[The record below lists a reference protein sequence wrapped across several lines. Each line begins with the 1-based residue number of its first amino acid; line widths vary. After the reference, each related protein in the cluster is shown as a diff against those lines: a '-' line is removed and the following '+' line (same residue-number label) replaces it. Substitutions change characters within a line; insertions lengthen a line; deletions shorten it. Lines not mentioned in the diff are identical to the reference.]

1 MDAEFVRIKGDYM
14 TGQELKQ
21 AMLDGS
27 IVAFEGRR
35 YKVSALIYRKGKSGK
50 IVLTA
55 ELRDLKADSVCI
67 VNPQKI
73 QEAE

>member
-1 MDAEFVRIKGDYM
+1 M

-21 AMLDGS
+21 ALLDES
-27 IVAFEGRR
+27 IVTFEGRR
-35 YKVSALIYRKGKSGK
+35 YKVSGLIYRKGKSGR

-73 QEAE
+73 QEAENGY

>member
-21 AMLDGS
+21 ALLDGS
-27 IVAFEGRR
+27 IVTFEGRR

-55 ELRDLKADSVCI
+55 ELRDLRADSVCI

>member
-1 MDAEFVRIKGDYM
+1 M

-21 AMLDGS
+21 ALLDGS
-27 IVAFEGRR
+27 IVTFEGRR
-35 YKVSALIYRKGKSGK
+35 YKVSGLIYRKGKSGR

-73 QEAE
+73 QEGK

>member
-1 MDAEFVRIKGDYM
+1 M
-14 TGQELKQ
+14 TGQELKE
-21 AMLDGS
+21 ALLDGS
-27 IVAFEGRR
+27 LVTFDGRR

-55 ELRDLKADSVCI
+55 ELRDLRADSVCI

-73 QEAE
+73 QEVENGY

>member
-1 MDAEFVRIKGDYM
+1 M

-21 AMLDGS
+21 ALLDGS
-27 IVAFEGRR
+27 IVTFEGRR

-50 IVLTA
+50 IVLTV
-55 ELRDLKADSVCI
+55 ELRDLRADSVCI

-73 QEAE
+73 QEVENGY

>member
-1 MDAEFVRIKGDYM
+1 M
-14 TGQELKQ
+14 TGQELKE
-21 AMLDGS
+21 ALLSERLVTFGES
-27 IVAFEGRR
+27 K

>member
-1 MDAEFVRIKGDYM
+1 M

-21 AMLDGS
+21 ALLDGS

-55 ELRDLKADSVCI
+55 ELRDLRADSVCI

-73 QEAE
+73 QEAENGY

>member
-1 MDAEFVRIKGDYM
+1 M
-14 TGQELKQ
+14 TGQELKE
-21 AMLDGS
+21 AMLSGRL
-27 IVAFEGRR
+27 VTFEGRR

>member
-1 MDAEFVRIKGDYM
+1 M
-14 TGQELKQ
+14 TGQELKE
-21 AMLDGS
+21 AMLS
-27 IVAFEGRR
+27 ERFVTFEGRL

-55 ELRDLKADSVCI
+55 ELRDLRADSVCI

-73 QEAE
+73 EEVENGY

>member
-1 MDAEFVRIKGDYM
+1 M
-14 TGQELKQ
+14 TGQELKE
-21 AMLDGS
+21 AMLS
-27 IVAFEGRR
+27 ERFVTFEGRL

-55 ELRDLKADSVCI
+55 ELRDLRADSVCI

-73 QEAE
+73 EEAE

>member
-1 MDAEFVRIKGDYM
+1 M
-14 TGQELKQ
+14 TGQELKES
-21 AMLDGS
+21 LLS
-27 IVAFEGRR
+27 ESFVTFEGRR

-55 ELRDLKADSVCI
+55 ELRDLRADSVCI

-73 QEAE
+73 QEAENGY

>member
-1 MDAEFVRIKGDYM
+1 M

-21 AMLDGS
+21 ALLDES
-27 IVAFEGRR
+27 LVTFEGRR
-35 YKVSALIYRKGKSGK
+35 YKVSGLIYRKGKSGK

-55 ELRDLKADSVCI
+55 ELRDLRADSVCI

>member
-1 MDAEFVRIKGDYM
+1 M
-14 TGQELKQ
+14 TGQELKE
-21 AMLDGS
+21 AMINERL
-27 IVAFEGRR
+27 VTFEGRR

-55 ELRDLKADSVCI
+55 ELRDLRADSVCI

-73 QEAE
+73 QEVENGY

>member
-14 TGQELKQ
+14 TGQELKE
-21 AMLDGS
+21 ALLS
-27 IVAFEGRR
+27 ERIVTFEGRL

-55 ELRDLKADSVCI
+55 ELRDLRADSVCI

-73 QEAE
+73 QEGK

>member
-1 MDAEFVRIKGDYM
+1 M

-21 AMLDGS
+21 ALLDES
-27 IVAFEGRR
+27 IVTFEGRR
-35 YKVSALIYRKGKSGK
+35 YKVSGLIYRKGKSGR

-73 QEAE
+73 QEGK

>member
-1 MDAEFVRIKGDYM
+1 M
-14 TGQELKQ
+14 TGQELKE
-21 AMLDGS
+21 AMINERL
-27 IVAFEGRR
+27 VTFEGRR

>member
-1 MDAEFVRIKGDYM
+1 M

-21 AMLDGS
+21 ALLDES
-27 IVAFEGRR
+27 LVTFEGRL

-50 IVLTA
+50 IVLTV

-67 VNPQKI
+67 VNPQRVEVENERMQKDVS
-73 QEAE
+73 

>member
-1 MDAEFVRIKGDYM
+1 M
-14 TGQELKQ
+14 TGQELKE
-21 AMLDGS
+21 ALLSERLVTFGES
-27 IVAFEGRR
+27 K

-55 ELRDLKADSVCI
+55 ELRDLRADSVCI

>member
-1 MDAEFVRIKGDYM
+1 M

-21 AMLDGS
+21 ALLDGS

-55 ELRDLKADSVCI
+55 ELRDLRADSVCI

-73 QEAE
+73 QEVE

>member
-1 MDAEFVRIKGDYM
+1 M

-21 AMLDGS
+21 ALLDES
-27 IVAFEGRR
+27 LVTFEGRL
-35 YKVSALIYRKGKSGK
+35 YKASALIYRKGKSGR
-50 IVLTA
+50 IVLTV

-73 QEAE
+73 QEVE

>member
-1 MDAEFVRIKGDYM
+1 M
-14 TGQELKQ
+14 TGQELKE
-21 AMLDGS
+21 AMLS
-27 IVAFEGRR
+27 ERIVTFEGRL
-35 YKVSALIYRKGKSGK
+35 YKVLALIYRKGKSGK

>member
-1 MDAEFVRIKGDYM
+1 M

-21 AMLDGS
+21 ALLDGS
-27 IVAFEGRR
+27 IVTFEGRR
-35 YKVSALIYRKGKSGK
+35 YKVSGLIYRKGKSGK

>member
-1 MDAEFVRIKGDYM
+1 M
-14 TGQELKQ
+14 TGQELKE
-21 AMLDGS
+21 AMINERL
-27 IVAFEGRR
+27 VTFEGRR

-55 ELRDLKADSVCI
+55 ELRDLRADSVCI

>member
-1 MDAEFVRIKGDYM
+1 M
-14 TGQELKQ
+14 TGQELKE
-21 AMLDGS
+21 AMLS
-27 IVAFEGRR
+27 ERLVTFEGRK
-35 YKVSALIYRKGKSGK
+35 YKVLALIYRKGKSGK

>member
-1 MDAEFVRIKGDYM
+1 M
-14 TGQELKQ
+14 TGQELKE
-21 AMLDGS
+21 AMLS
-27 IVAFEGRR
+27 ERFVTFEGRL

-73 QEAE
+73 QEVENGY

>member
-1 MDAEFVRIKGDYM
+1 M
-14 TGQELKQ
+14 TGQELKE
-21 AMLDGS
+21 AMLSERFVTFGES
-27 IVAFEGRR
+27 K

-50 IVLTA
+50 IVLTV

-73 QEAE
+73 QEVE

>member
-1 MDAEFVRIKGDYM
+1 M

-27 IVAFEGRR
+27 VVTFEGRKYR
-35 YKVSALIYRKGKSGK
+35 VSGLIYRKGKSGR
-50 IVLTA
+50 IVLTV

-67 VNPQKI
+67 VNPQKVEVENG
-73 QEAE
+73 Q

>member
-1 MDAEFVRIKGDYM
+1 M
-14 TGQELKQ
+14 TGQELKE
-21 AMLDGS
+21 ALLSGKL
-27 IVAFEGRR
+27 VTFEGRR
-35 YKVSALIYRKGKSGK
+35 YKVSALIYRKGKSGR